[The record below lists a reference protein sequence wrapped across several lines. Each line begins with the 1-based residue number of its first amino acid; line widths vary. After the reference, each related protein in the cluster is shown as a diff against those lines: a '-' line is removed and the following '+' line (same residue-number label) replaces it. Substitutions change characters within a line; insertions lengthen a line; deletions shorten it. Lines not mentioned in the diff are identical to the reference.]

1 MPIDS
6 VYNSSLSALPTYINQ
21 NNLPITLLLQ
31 QGLDQWASETAPGE
45 SRGIAAHRIKLAFS
59 SDAPELSLN
68 GLHIK
73 TLPKEITY
81 LDKLEKLDL
90 SDNHL
95 TTLPDGIDNLNNLKQ
110 LDVRLNWLTDLPA
123 SISHLE
129 NLQSLNLS
137 SNALDHVPESIYTLP
152 DLQKLQL
159 NNNRIL
165 EISDNIQYLS
175 NLQELNLSDN
185 LLSTLPNGI
194 GHLKRLEYLNVH
206 SNRLEALNTNI
217 GMLNSLQ
224 ELYIGANQIKVLPES
239 IINLHNLN
247 IFEANNNQIANLPN
261 QMGTLEKLESL
272 EIHHNQLSKLP
283 SSIGKLVHLDILDI
297 SNNKITALPES
308 IGKLINLD
316 TLNANTN
323 QITRFPESIKNL
335 TGLSMLDISDNKITD
350 IPESLGK
357 LRFLE
362 ELDLSHNQLFTL
374 PPNLRQGIVL
384 RFNDNPVEYIERAR
398 EEIIEDLFA
407 PQKILHFLAQT
418 NLLAQNQQWAL
429 ENNTFINQLCMQAQ
443 KYQQNSNA
451 LADPIVSNSIKSQAD
466 ILLATYTSLPAV
478 KALIASAEK
487 IDFYFPDEHLLFMNK
502 EGNLGLIVRRYFYN
516 KNLLDSPGEEIGWD
530 ALGIGKWDQTKE
542 EFLINAAHNLEEE
555 LKPFPLFFTKYMRH
569 QNKLDTNS
577 ALSTLNLGPDY
588 QQRFSEALK
597 IAAYSLPAH
606 LDKKLTDPTTHQIA
620 LANLFKPLFISDPSI
635 AMLNKAVD
643 QLKLTSQHSQALINS
658 LGIHETNPEEI
669 AAFFLCWSALFTYYS
684 SSAIFGSDNS
694 SPWIL
699 RAYASAALHHV
710 HTMQPSEWRPYLD
723 IRDYQQSLL
732 NDACTAT
739 LFGNISS
746 DIRSVINMSDNNA
759 LSRMF
764 HAIIPSRWR

>member
-6 VYNSSLSALPTYINQ
+6 VYNSTLSTLPTYINQ
-21 NNLPITLLLQ
+21 NNLPIALLLQ

-45 SRGIAAHRIKLAFS
+45 SREVAAQRIQQAFS
-59 SDAPELSLN
+59 GHATELSLN

-95 TTLPDGIDNLNNLKQ
+95 TTLPISIGNLKNLKQ
-110 LDVRLNWLTDLPA
+110 LDIRLNWLTDLPD

-129 NLQSLNLS
+129 NLQSLNVS
-137 SNALDHVPESIYTLP
+137 SNALNHVPEGIYTLA

-165 EISDNIQYLS
+165 EISDRIQCLT

-185 LLSTLPNGI
+185 LLTTLPDGV
-194 GHLKRLEYLNVH
+194 GHLKNLEYLNVH
-206 SNRLEALNTNI
+206 SNRLETLNTNI
-217 GMLNSLQ
+217 GMLSSLQ

-239 IINLHNLN
+239 IVNLQNLN
-247 IFEANNNQIANLPN
+247 IFEANNNQIANLPDKI
-261 QMGTLEKLESL
+261 GRLKRLESL
-272 EIHHNQLSKLP
+272 EIHHNQLSNLP
-283 SSIGKLVHLDILDI
+283 PSIGKLVHLDILDI
-297 SNNKITALPES
+297 SNNKITVLPES
-308 IGKLINLD
+308 IGALVNLD

-323 QITRFPESIKNL
+323 QITCLPDSIKNL
-335 TGLSMLDISDNKITD
+335 MGLSMLDISDNKITV
-350 IPESLGK
+350 IPENLGK

-384 RFNDNPVEYIERAR
+384 RFNDNPIENIERAR
-398 EEIIEDLFA
+398 EEIIEDISD

-418 NLLAQNQQWAL
+418 NLLAQNQAWAL
-429 ENNTFINQLCMQAQ
+429 ENSAFINQLCMQAQ
-443 KYQQNSNA
+443 NHQQNNDALANPSLSNA
-451 LADPIVSNSIKSQAD
+451 IKIQTD
-466 ILLATYTSLPAV
+466 VLLATYTSLPAV

-487 IDFYFPDEHLLFMNK
+487 IDFYFPDEHLLFMTK

-516 KNLLDSPGEEIGWD
+516 QNLLDLSGEKIGWD
-530 ALGIGKWDQTKE
+530 ALGIGKWDQTRK
-542 EFLINAAHNLEEE
+542 EFLIDAAHNLEQE

-569 QNKLDTNS
+569 QNKLDTIS

-597 IAAYSLPAH
+597 IATYGLPTH
-606 LDKKLTDPTTHQIA
+606 LDKKLTDHATHQIA
-620 LANLFKPLFISDPSI
+620 LANLFKPLFINDPSL

-643 QLKLTSQHSQALINS
+643 QLRLTPQHSQALINS
-658 LGIHETNPEEI
+658 LGIHETHPEEI
-669 AAFFLCWSALFTYYS
+669 AALFLCWSALFTYYS
-684 SSAIFGSDNS
+684 SSAIFGSDNA
-694 SPWIL
+694 SPWVL
-699 RAYASAALHHV
+699 RAYAAAALHHV
-710 HTMQPSEWRPYLD
+710 HAMQPNEWRPYLN
-723 IRDYQQSLL
+723 ISDYQQSLL

-764 HAIIPSRWR
+764 HAIIPPRWR